1 MRSATAKNSAMA
13 IEAGLIWRAIF
24 VFIGIRFT
32 FSFGKFFSVLQ
43 NFSKSELLQWITRG
57 HGISRKRKH
66 LSRLSALPRALIM
79 AAKNERRAALKSS
92 LGTARSVRESLSKIH
107 SAGLIQITADFGSA
121 SVYPAPGSRVTTTLY
136 A

>member
-1 MRSATAKNSAMA
+1 MA

-66 LSRLSALPRALIM
+66 LSRLSAA
-79 AAKNERRAALKSS
+79 
-92 LGTARSVRESLSKIH
+92 ARSDNRCKKRTPRRPEKFPGDGAVRS
-107 SAGLIQITADFGSA
+107 
-121 SVYPAPGSRVTTTLY
+121 
-136 A
+136 